1 VKSQAK
7 VLIDWVTLHPLF
19 TAAAIV
25 AVVIILRFILRRR
38 SRAG

>member
-7 VLIDWVTLHPLF
+7 VLIDWVTLHPVF

-25 AVVIILRFILRRR
+25 AVIVVLRFILRRR
-38 SRAG
+38 PRAG